1 VDSYS
6 TFDLHLSHQF
16 ESGIAPAGGLTLA
29 LDVSNLFD
37 ADPPFVDIP
46 QSQNGGGGFDPT
58 MANPIGRVISVSASV
73 KF

>member
-16 ESGIAPAGGLTLA
+16 DGGIVPASGLTLA
-29 LDVSNLFD
+29 LDIANLFD

-46 QSQNGGGGFDPT
+46 ESPNGGGGFDPT
-58 MANPIGRVISVSASV
+58 MANPIGRLISVSASV